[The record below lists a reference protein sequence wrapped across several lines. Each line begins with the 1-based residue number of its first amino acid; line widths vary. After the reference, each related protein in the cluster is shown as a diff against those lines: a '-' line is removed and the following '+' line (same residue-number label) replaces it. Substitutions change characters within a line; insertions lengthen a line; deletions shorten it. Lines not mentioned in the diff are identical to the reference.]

1 LARLH
6 HEVDTLL
13 REVITAVD
21 TARRNG
27 IGGHQIRA
35 DILSCARR
43 LLEALRTASDESGAA
58 IDEGYVRFAS
68 EFHAYVMQGFP
79 RILTLGFERFDIAA
93 RYELG
98 LQNPDLEYTYQDAW
112 AAAHVFRLRPELF
125 VDVGSQTAF
134 CTIVS
139 RVVPCIAVDA
149 RPTPLYLERLSYCRG
164 EAQDLPFAD
173 GSIPVLTSLHAP
185 EHFGLGRY
193 GDAIDNLGVERAVA
207 EFLRVVAPAGH
218 LIVSMP
224 IGPQAWT
231 YFNSIRVHTREMMLG
246 LFPDCHA
253 LSELYLGPDPVSHEE
268 LLRRVEANAI
278 RWGTYAVLLQ
288 KKA

>member
-1 LARLH
+1 MARLH

-112 AAAHVFRLRPELF
+112 AAASL
-125 VDVGSQTAF
+125 S
-134 CTIVS
+134 
-139 RVVPCIAVDA
+139 
-149 RPTPLYLERLSYCRG
+149 LSYSWIRG
-164 EAQDLPFAD
+164 VTFA
-173 GSIPVLTSLHAP
+173 
-185 EHFGLGRY
+185 
-193 GDAIDNLGVERAVA
+193 AISARMFQFVRLVA
-207 EFLRVVAPAGH
+207 FLLNGH
-218 LIVSMP
+218 HL
-224 IGPQAWT
+224 
-231 YFNSIRVHTREMMLG
+231 
-246 LFPDCHA
+246 
-253 LSELYLGPDPVSHEE
+253 
-268 LLRRVEANAI
+268 
-278 RWGTYAVLLQ
+278 
-288 KKA
+288 K